1 MLSRVAESM
10 YWLSRNIERAE
21 TLARMLDVNLNRTMD
36 RYSASSG
43 RAQRVW
49 QGVISII
56 GMTADLSAVS
66 AREIAQTAFEYC
78 TFSTESRTSILS
90 CIRIARQN
98 ALGVRAEL
106 STEVWEAINGLYLFV
121 EAQSPRSIAREGPSS
136 FLRSVRNTTQAIGG
150 VIDATVTHD
159 DAWNFLQVGR
169 FLERSTIT
177 SRIVQGHD
185 PNDPSAAELQR
196 LLEMCCA
203 SEPFAKVR
211 HLSMEPT
218 EVLDF
223 VLLNAEFP
231 RSVRFCVEEIDAA
244 LHRISETARST
255 FSNDAERVLGRLLP
269 VLEFVQIDEI
279 VAEGSVNF
287 ALRLAERLL
296 ALGAAVEASYFPRV
310 PVA

>member
-21 TLARMLDVNLNRTMD
+21 TLARILDVNLSRTMD

-43 RAQRVW
+43 RAMRVW
-49 QGVISII
+49 RGVVGIV
-56 GMTADLSAVS
+56 GMTTDLANVT
-66 AREIAQTAFEYC
+66 ETQIAQTAFEYC

-150 VIDATVTHD
+150 VIDATITHD
-159 DAWNFLQVGR
+159 EAWDFLQLGR
-169 FLERSTIT
+169 FLERATIT

-185 PNDPSAAELQR
+185 PSDESAEELQR
-196 LLEMCCA
+196 ILEMCCA
-203 SEPFAKVR
+203 SEPFAKAR

-223 VLLNAEFP
+223 ILLNQTFP
-231 RSVRFCVEEIDAA
+231 RSVRFCVEAMDAA
-244 LHRISETARST
+244 LHQISETQPGT
-255 FSNDAERVLGRLLP
+255 FSNDAERIVGRLLP
-269 VLEFVQIDEI
+269 ILEFVQVDEI
-279 VAEGSVNF
+279 AAEGSPNF
-287 ALRLAERLL
+287 AARIVDRLS
-296 ALGAAVEASYFPRV
+296 ALSSATESTYFPRV

>member
-21 TLARMLDVNLNRTMD
+21 TLARILDVNLNRTMD

-43 RAQRVW
+43 RARRVW
-49 QGVISII
+49 ESVVAIV
-56 GMTADLSAVS
+56 GMTTDMSAVS
-66 AREIAQTAFEYC
+66 ARQIAQTAFEYC

-150 VIDATVTHD
+150 VVDATLTHD
-159 DAWNFLQVGR
+159 DAWSFLHVGR
-169 FLERSTIT
+169 FLERATIT
-177 SRIVQGHD
+177 SRIIQGHD
-185 PNDPSAAELQR
+185 SGDPSAAELQR

-223 VLLNAEFP
+223 ILLNAEFP
-231 RSVRFCVEEIDAA
+231 RSVRFCVAEIDAA
-244 LHRISETARST
+244 LHRISETAMGT
-255 FSNDAERVLGRLLP
+255 FSNDAERVCGRLLP
-269 VLEFVQIDEI
+269 ILEFVQIDEI
-279 VAEGSVNF
+279 VAEGSANF
-287 ALRLAERLL
+287 ALRLTERLL
-296 ALGAAVEASYFPRV
+296 ALGSAAEGAYFPRV
-310 PVA
+310 PVL

>member
-1 MLSRVAESM
+1 
-10 YWLSRNIERAE
+10 
-21 TLARMLDVNLNRTMD
+21 
-36 RYSASSG
+36 
-43 RAQRVW
+43 
-49 QGVISII
+49 
-56 GMTADLSAVS
+56 
-66 AREIAQTAFEYC
+66 
-78 TFSTESRTSILS
+78 
-90 CIRIARQN
+90 
-98 ALGVRAEL
+98 
-106 STEVWEAINGLYLFV
+106 
-121 EAQSPRSIAREGPSS
+121 
-136 FLRSVRNTTQAIGG
+136 
-150 VIDATVTHD
+150 
-159 DAWNFLQVGR
+159 
-169 FLERSTIT
+169 
-177 SRIVQGHD
+177 
-185 PNDPSAAELQR
+185 
-196 LLEMCCA
+196 
-203 SEPFAKVR
+203 VR

-296 ALGAAVEASYFPRV
+296 ALGTAVEASYFPRV